1 MDITDK
7 IVNLIKKIMTQYFSE
22 KDIFNNVK
30 SDVPIDERL
39 DKAMN
44 AKLKYSGVEVDVN
57 LNKPIE
63 TQKQ

>member
-1 MDITDK
+1 MDITDRM
-7 IVNLIKKIMTQYFSE
+7 NLIKKIMTQYFFE
-22 KDIFNNVK
+22 KDNFNNVK